1 MEGQMA
7 EIEADLESVALNL
20 SIGKATDVIG

>member
-1 MEGQMA
+1 MEVHMA

-20 SIGKATDVIG
+20 LIGKATDVIG